1 MAVAARRSWP
11 RERRRAKVRRKD
23 MRETV
28 KGFLVAPVAE
38 EGVVMVVVV
47 VVGARR
53 SLKVPVSSLAS
64 VEVRAKMDTFVAG
77 EFEGGMEAGGG

>member
-11 RERRRAKVRRKD
+11 REERRAKSRRKD
-23 MRETV
+23 RRETV
-28 KGFLVAPVAE
+28 KGFVVAPVAE
-38 EGVVMVVVV
+38 EGVVVV

-77 EFEGGMEAGGG
+77 EFEDGMEAGGG

>member
-11 RERRRAKVRRKD
+11 REKRRAKIRRKD
-23 MRETV
+23 RRETV

-38 EGVVMVVVV
+38 EGVVMVV

-77 EFEGGMEAGGG
+77 EFEDGMEAGGG